1 MGQYHMLVNYDKREF
16 VHPHN
21 IGLGLK
27 QWEHIGFEGGTL
39 SDALY
44 ILTMTSPRRGGGDL
58 PETSVSGRWA
68 GDRCFVLGD
77 YTEDDDLPEEMK
89 GGTLYESALRDY
101 ENISSLVAQ
110 EMGKVFDFTIIDDEE
125 GYGYAE
131 RTYAKDQELV

>member
-58 PETSVSGRWA
+58 PETEVSGRWV

-77 YTEDDDLPEEMK
+77 YTEATDLPEEMK
-89 GGTLYESALRDY
+89 GDTLYSEVLNEFADISKEVGKALGSVFGFVMTEEDHLPGRHY
-101 ENISSLVAQ
+101 E
-110 EMGKVFDFTIIDDEE
+110 
-125 GYGYAE
+125 
-131 RTYAKDQELV
+131 KDQELV